1 MIKSVHAYQLD
12 IPLIKP
18 YHLSFA
24 DVVSFPSVITVIETA
39 DGQRGLGESTAL
51 PGYSSETA
59 EDIWGFVRENGRR
72 LPGRSVGE
80 AMGMLNSAPDG
91 SSFAVAPL
99 MTALE
104 TIEYGRELGIG
115 SEGFELELAGI
126 VSSEDPHEAREIISD
141 LLDDGYKTLKVKVG
155 RDVRKDI
162 EKTRRIQDFVGDR
175 AQIRIDANQGFNYA
189 DAEAFVKNI
198 DPGNI
203 ELFEQPF
210 GIEEWDKMI
219 ALSKVSPVP
228 LMLDES
234 ISTMRDLEKTALLK
248 CARYVKFKL
257 MKIGSFK
264 KLLDLINWCRGRG
277 IGVVLGNGVAGEIG
291 CYHEALL
298 GSRVLDNAG
307 EMNGFL
313 KQRYYLLKQAM
324 PVNGGK
330 LTVGSGFA
338 PDLDSGRLKDCLI
351 EECRWD
357 S

>member
-1 MIKSVHAYQLD
+1 MIKSVHAYLLD
-12 IPLIKP
+12 IPLTEP
-18 YHLSFA
+18 YHLSFG
-24 DVVSFPSVITVIETA
+24 DVASFSSVVTIIETA
-39 DGQRGLGESTAL
+39 DGRKGLGESTAL

-59 EDIWGFVRENGRR
+59 EDIWGFVKENGGRF
-72 LPGRSVGE
+72 PGKLVGD
-80 AMGMLNSAPDG
+80 GIKILNATLGP
-91 SSFAVAPL
+91 SFAVTPL

-104 TIEYGRELGIG
+104 TIERGRELGIG
-115 SEGFELELAGI
+115 GEGFDLELVGI
-126 VSSEDPHEAREIISD
+126 VNSEDTHKAKEIISN
-141 LLDDGYKTLKVKVG
+141 LLHNGYKTLKVKVG

-162 EKTRRIQDFVGDR
+162 EKTRKIQEFVGDR
-175 AQIRIDANQGFNYA
+175 AQIRIDANQGFNYP

-210 GIEEWDKMI
+210 GIEDWDQMT
-219 ALSKVSPVP
+219 ALAKISPVP

-234 ISTMRDLEKTALLK
+234 IRTMRDLEKTDSLK

-264 KLLDLINWCRGRG
+264 RLLESVNWCRERG

-298 GSRVLDNAG
+298 GNKVLDNAG

-313 KQRYYLLKQAM
+313 KQSHFLFKQEI
-324 PVNGGK
+324 PVVDGK
-330 LTVGSGFA
+330 LTVGSGFT
-338 PDLDSGRLKDCLI
+338 PDLDSGTLKDCI
-351 EECRWD
+351 VKEYRWD
-357 S
+357 